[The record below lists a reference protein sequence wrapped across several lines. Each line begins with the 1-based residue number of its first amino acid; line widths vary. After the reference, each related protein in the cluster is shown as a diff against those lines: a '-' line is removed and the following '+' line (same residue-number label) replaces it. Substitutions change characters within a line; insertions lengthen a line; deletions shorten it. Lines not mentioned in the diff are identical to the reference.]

1 MTTSYKVKLQNFE
14 GPLDL
19 LLFFVRKDELN
30 IYDIP
35 ISYITK
41 QYLDYLSLMRELNLD
56 IAAEFILMAA
66 TLMRIKVRSMLPPD
80 PLQEEEEEILDPREE
95 LTRRLIEYRQFKEAS
110 KSLAELDDY
119 WRTVYRRSYFN
130 FDLLPQQEE
139 GAVGLKD
146 ISFFDL
152 LAAYKK
158 AVSRAPKPIYH
169 SVEKLNV
176 TVEGQIQVIVD
187 FFQGRTCYLFTDL
200 CGQMGKIEIVVTFL
214 AMLDLI
220 KRGDIAVK
228 QASLFDDIWIYK
240 AEEFFE
246 EDPPGMAEPIAA
258 SDVASLTEPAPLQEE
273 AVEERLGANKDV
285 PLEELPVIEDTDVS
299 SDDGVDTDVIEP
311 AELGVGH
318 ELFEGAADEPIEE
331 SPKTDIPEPS
341 IIKES
346 ESLETPVEIDKEEHV
361 SSAFIEK
368 EKTPFESKS
377 GPPSID
383 TDQPVDEATRDVS
396 IGQETS
402 ATGQQSTDEAG
413 AGNVEQT
420 AADKIDNMTVGT
432 ETTAFV
438 EDTSDVK
445 KISSETINALTAR
458 DEKKPPVATP
468 SDSDGSSETRLS
480 SESSDNPPSPIQRF
494 LSKIVT
500 FVKRIFF
507 R

>member
-176 TVEGQIQVIVD
+176 TVEGQIQVIID

-246 EDPPGMAEPIAA
+246 EDPPGMAEPIVA
-258 SDVASLTEPAPLQEE
+258 SDVASLTESAPLPEE
-273 AVEERLGANKDV
+273 AVENPFNSENNV
-285 PLEELPVIEDTDVS
+285 PPEALSVEEDTSVS
-299 SDDGVDTDVIEP
+299 SDDGTDADVIEP

-318 ELFEGAADEPIEE
+318 ELFEREADEPIEASLNE
-331 SPKTDIPEPS
+331 DNPEPS
-341 IIKES
+341 MIKEP
-346 ESLETPVEIDKEEHV
+346 ELLETPVETDKKNI
-361 SSAFIEK
+361 SSAVVEN
-368 EKTPFESKS
+368 EGTHVESTVEETH
-377 GPPSID
+377 SID
-383 TDQPVDEATRDVS
+383 TDQPVEEATRDESIVS
-396 IGQETS
+396 
-402 ATGQQSTDEAG
+402 AVNMTGRQSSDEAE

-420 AADKIDNMTVGT
+420 VEDKIDDMTVDP
-432 ETTAFV
+432 ETTAF
-438 EDTSDVK
+438 EADAS
-445 KISSETINALTAR
+445 KIPPDEATEALAH
-458 DEKKPPVATP
+458 DEKKTPVEIP
-468 SDSDGSSETRLS
+468 SDSGGSSETRS
-480 SESSDNPPSPIQRF
+480 SSDHPSPIQRF
-494 LSKIVT
+494 FSKIVT

>member
-273 AVEERLGANKDV
+273 AVEERLSANEDV

-299 SDDGVDTDVIEP
+299 SDDGADTDVIEP

-346 ESLETPVEIDKEEHV
+346 ESLETPEENV
-361 SSAFIEK
+361 SSALIEK
-368 EKTPFESKS
+368 EETPFESKS

-383 TDQPVDEATRDVS
+383 TDQPVDDEATHDMS

-402 ATGQQSTDEAG
+402 ATGQPSTDEVG
-413 AGNVEQT
+413 AGRVEQT
-420 AADKIDNMTVGT
+420 AADTIDNMTVDT
-432 ETTAFV
+432 EATAFF

-445 KISSETINALTAR
+445 KILPETVDELTAR
-458 DEKKPPVATP
+458 DEKKPPVAIP
-468 SDSDGSSETRLS
+468 SDSDGSLETRLS
-480 SESSDNPPSPIQRF
+480 SESSADPPSPIQRF
-494 LSKIVT
+494 FSKIVT